1 MQKQNIRPSMIF
13 IVCCTLSKVKL
24 KFPAHHW
31 KCKLSLK
38 IAPEYLARRSNTI
51 LTLRG
56 LLQNIA
62 KGTTIQEKTRKST
75 SNSTSTLHQPQHQNQ
90 PKSLKGQFK
99 PFHAFSPINTKITFV
114 KIDERVVVRE
124 CCDLSSPL
132 AAEVPSDWG
141 EEGTQRSHQVTP
153 SKRGIQ
159 RSKDKSHPNGA
170 LPMPPLTKLMQKLWF
185 LRIRLSL
192 RPKS

>member
-13 IVCCTLSKVKL
+13 IVCCTLSQVKL

-62 KGTTIQEKTRKST
+62 KCTTGQEKL
-75 SNSTSTLHQPQHQNQ
+75 NI
-90 PKSLKGQFK
+90 K
-99 PFHAFSPINTKITFV
+99 PFHAFHKIDTEITFL

-132 AAEVPSDWG
+132 AAEVPSDWE

-159 RSKDKSHPNGA
+159 RSKDKSHPKGA
-170 LPMPPLTKLMQKLWF
+170 LPMPPLTKLMQKWWI